1 MESRNLILA
10 IILSV
15 GVLFIWSFFFEAPE
29 QEMLNGEIE
38 SGDVSEV
45 NSNELDMEAI
55 DEIERSLGVAEN
67 DNIGLDEAL
76 SADTVSYTHL
86 TLPTTPYV

>member
-1 MESRNLILA
+1 
-10 IILSV
+10 
-15 GVLFIWSFFFEAPE
+15 
-29 QEMLNGEIE
+29 MLNGEIE

-55 DEIERSLGVAEN
+55 DEIERSLGIIEN

-76 SADTVSYTHL
+76 SA
-86 TLPTTPYV
+86 

>member
-15 GVLFIWSFFFEAPE
+15 GVLFIWSFFFETPE
-29 QEMLNGEIE
+29 QEILNGEIE

-55 DEIERSLGVAEN
+55 EEIERSLGIKRITKCHPIKLLGGSEGYDPVPKEKK
-67 DNIGLDEAL
+67 
-76 SADTVSYTHL
+76 
-86 TLPTTPYV
+86 